1 MVKFNTDN
9 TRSLFLVSNQGTQKE
24 LLRTTGSI
32 LSTRFD
38 PTKQTLY
45 CLLTELLTGGDIYR
59 EQPYLA
65 AIDLK
70 TAKLRRL
77 VMLPDQQDVQVSLSP
92 DGLALLFDQT
102 IQAEQSSAAAAGQL
116 RDNTGKAIADSRLW
130 LLPLDPANPAAKLQ
144 PESLPLPGLR
154 PLWLP

>member
-1 MVKFNTDN
+1 
-9 TRSLFLVSNQGTQKE
+9 
-24 LLRTTGSI
+24 
-32 LSTRFD
+32 
-38 PTKQTLY
+38 
-45 CLLTELLTGGDIYR
+45 LLTELLTGGNTYQ

-65 AIDLK
+65 TIDLK
-70 TAKLRRL
+70 TAKLRPL
-77 VMLPDQQDVQVSLSP
+77 VMLPNQRDVQVSLAP

-102 IQAEQSSAAAAGQL
+102 IVDGQEQAPASGQL
-116 RDNTGKAIADSRLW
+116 RDSTGNPIAFSRLW